1 MVLKLVQMK
10 YYFYYEN
17 ENKQKLTDWDVIGST
32 EFNGYNGGTITTGE
46 EVGTIASDNTI
57 TLTDSSLA
65 SGDYTMY
72 YEDADGTKLEG
83 WDSIG
88 TITK

>member
-1 MVLKLVQMK
+1 M
-10 YYFYYEN
+10 
-17 ENKQKLTDWDVIGST
+17 D
-32 EFNGYNGGTITTGE
+32 NGGTITTGE

-57 TLTDSSLA
+57 TLTNSSLA

-72 YEDADGTKLEG
+72 YEDADGAKLEG